1 MEVTLLMQKSLNQAF
16 LDLHGLD
23 SALTDS
29 HICDFLES
37 HFLDEEMKLIRKMDD
52 HLTNLCR
59 LAGPQTELG
68 EPLSC
73 FLAFLASLSY
83 SL

>member
-37 HFLDEEMKLIRKMDD
+37 HFLDEEMKLIKKD
-52 HLTNLCR
+52 
-59 LAGPQTELG
+59 G
-68 EPLSC
+68 
-73 FLAFLASLSY
+73 
-83 SL
+83 

>member
-1 MEVTLLMQKSLNQAF
+1 MEVTLLKQKSLNQAF

-37 HFLDEEMKLIRKMDD
+37 HFLDEEMKLAEKNKWNTVVCLIK
-52 HLTNLCR
+52 HL
-59 LAGPQTELG
+59 
-68 EPLSC
+68 
-73 FLAFLASLSY
+73 
-83 SL
+83 